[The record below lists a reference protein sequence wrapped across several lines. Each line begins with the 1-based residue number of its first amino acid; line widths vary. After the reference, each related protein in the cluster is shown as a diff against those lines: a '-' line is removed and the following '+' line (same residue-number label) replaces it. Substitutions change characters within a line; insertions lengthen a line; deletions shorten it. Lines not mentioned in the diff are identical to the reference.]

1 MGEIADMMIDGTL
14 DHFDGSYIDGDSPGY
29 PRFVDYRGIA
39 RPVYGGR
46 KQYNNMTPAERK
58 IESVRK
64 ELGALIK
71 QRIKEGPGTEADNN
85 RIVNECRA
93 EINAKYGKGWRER
106 GLHANGQCDN
116 KSNVGT
122 RNQWTEEELA
132 PFQNKHKNKKNK

>member
-1 MGEIADMMIDGTL
+1 MGEIADSMIEGEMDFYTGE
-14 DHFDGSYIDGDSPGY
+14 YIDGDRPGY
-29 PRFVDYRGIA
+29 PRVIDYRGIA
-39 RPVYGGR
+39 RPVFGGR
-46 KQYNNMTPAERK
+46 KQYNHMTPAERK

-106 GLHANGQCDN
+106 GLHASGPCDN

-122 RNQWTEEELA
+122 RSQWTEEELA
-132 PFQNKHKNKKNK
+132 PFQNKPKNKKNK